1 MKANW
6 KKILFITL
14 DIIIASY
21 LAVVFVM
28 PRDKKKDNKTV
39 CRTVNIDIADKAT
52 NGFLDAKILQRRLVK
67 SGLYP
72 KGKTLGEIDTRTIEE
87 SLKKTP
93 FVQTAECYK
102 TQGGNVYIKVT
113 QRMPV
118 IRIMAENGDD
128 YYVDDNDRIMPKSH
142 YTSDLII
149 ATGNISRSFATEY
162 MSLLGRIIMGNKLWC
177 DLIEQINVN
186 DEQGIEI
193 VPRLG
198 DHIVYLGKLP
208 NGKNRRKT
216 EEEISSFMQRKMER
230 LTKFYKYGLS
240 QVGWNKYSYID
251 IQFDNQ
257 IICKKNAAATHASKR
272 PVTPTPAT
280 DNSAQPTA
288 ASPDDNNAQ
297 PNDNGNAQ
305 PNAASNANANG
316 GKPKANDSKPKAN
329 DSKPKANASKAKP

>member
-21 LAVVFVM
+21 LAIVFVM

-87 SLKKTP
+87 SLRKTP
-93 FVQTAECYK
+93 FVQTAECHK

-162 MSLLGRIIMGNKLWC
+162 MSLLGRIIMNNKLWS

-216 EEEISSFMQRKMER
+216 EEEISSFMQRKMDR
-230 LTKFYKYGLS
+230 LMKFYKYGLS

-257 IICKKNAAATHASKR
+257 IICKKKDNTAHAHR
-272 PVTPTPAT
+272 QPVTPSPTP
-280 DNSAQPTA
+280 DNNSQPAA
-288 ASPDDNNAQ
+288 ASPANNNPQ

-316 GKPKANDSKPKAN
+316 GKPNANGGKPKAN
-329 DSKPKANASKAKP
+329 GGKPKANASKAKP

>member
-1 MKANW
+1 MRINW
-6 KKILFITL
+6 KKSLLVTV
-14 DIIIASY
+14 DIV
-21 LAVVFVM
+21 LAVYLLCAFTVF
-28 PRDKKKDNKTV
+28 NKPDETARV
-39 CRTVNIDIADKAT
+39 CTKAKIVVADESS
-52 NGFLDAKILQRRLVK
+52 NGFINANEITKRLK
-67 SGLYP
+67 SAGLYP
-72 KGKTLGEIDTRTIEE
+72 LGKLMRDINAREIEE
-87 SLKKTP
+87 KLKKSP
-93 FVQTAECYK
+93 FVKTAQCYK
-102 TQGGNVYIKVT
+102 TEDGEVNVSIT
-113 QRMPV
+113 QLLPV
-118 IRIMAENGDD
+118 IRVKAENGDD
-128 YYVDDNDRIMPKSH
+128 YYLDDKDCIMPNSL

-257 IICKKNAAATHASKR
+257 IICKKNAAAAHASKR

-288 ASPDDNNAQ
+288 ASPGDNNAQ

-329 DSKPKANASKAKP
+329 ASKAKP